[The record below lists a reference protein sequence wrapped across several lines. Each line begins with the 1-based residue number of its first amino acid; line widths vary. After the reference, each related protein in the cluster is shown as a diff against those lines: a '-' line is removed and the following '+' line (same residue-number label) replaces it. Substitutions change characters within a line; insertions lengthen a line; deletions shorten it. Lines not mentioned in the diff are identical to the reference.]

1 VQLTDRERDVLTLL
15 AKGLTVARV
24 AEMLGISRNTAAGYA
39 KTVYRKLNVTSRAEA
54 TLEAARRGLVR
65 P

>member
-1 VQLTDRERDVLTLL
+1 
-15 AKGLTVARV
+15 
-24 AEMLGISRNTAAGYA
+24 MLGISRNTAAGYA